1 MWASEPQAPA
11 GPRTAARTALLTTE
25 SPFPVPFLF
34 LLHLLIPITDDFN
47 PNHLTGGG
55 TDTCEGCK
63 SSQPSLQQRKL
74 SCYRERGDEG
84 SLLGLLLAL
93 PCPALVRCGC
103 TWTLWGSGVFL
114 CPTASSGGAATTPLL
129 SAEPFPCES
138 VKRGP
143 SLAAA
148 TVGSVANSVVLQQ
161 EDRVFY

>member
-11 GPRTAARTALLTTE
+11 GPRTAARAALLATE
-25 SPFPVPFLF
+25 NPFPVPFLF
-34 LLHLLIPITDDFN
+34 LLCLLIPITNNFN
-47 PNHLTGGG
+47 PNHLTV
-55 TDTCEGCK
+55 GCK

-84 SLLGLLLAL
+84 SLLGLLLVL

-103 TWTLWGSGVFL
+103 TWTPWGCGVFL
-114 CPTASSGGAATTPLL
+114 CPTASSGGAAATPLL

-148 TVGSVANSVVLQQ
+148 TAGSVANSVVLQQ
-161 EDRVFY
+161 EDRVCY